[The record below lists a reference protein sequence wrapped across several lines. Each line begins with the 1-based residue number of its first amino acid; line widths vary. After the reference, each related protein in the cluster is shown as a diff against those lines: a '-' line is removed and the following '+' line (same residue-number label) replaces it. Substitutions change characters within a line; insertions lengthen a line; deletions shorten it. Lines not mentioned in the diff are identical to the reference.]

1 MEVSNKLINDLA
13 PTKFGKRGVI
23 WTISLIIISIAG
35 IIAYIDQVVKGQ
47 VVTNMNDYALW
58 GIYISNF
65 VFFVATSF
73 VGAVTVA
80 VLRLTN
86 NAWRTPIVRI
96 AEIISVASIIMAGIT
111 IMIDMG
117 RPDRLLNLFIHGR
130 MQSPIIWDVIIIPT
144 YIVICLL
151 LLYFPL
157 LPDLA
162 ILKTHFSKTNPKLS
176 KWYGN
181 LSLNWSGSE
190 KQKSI
195 QLKSIQIIAILIIPA
210 GFVLQTVDAWLF
222 STLFRVGW
230 DSTNMGAYFISGAS
244 VAGVGALVTVMYV
257 IRRANKLETYI
268 TDYHFDKLGK
278 FLVLTCLIYLYF
290 NINEYVIPEFTS
302 KKEEITHLN
311 HLYSGQYAPLF
322 WFVIIG
328 GLIIP
333 IIVLLFKKGRKPLP
347 MFYVGMLVVIGS
359 WWKRFLIVTP
369 TLLQPFLP
377 IQGVPESWHHYF
389 PSFHEWIITFATLA
403 MALLIITF
411 LVRYLPIVP
420 IQRTADE
427 QEETEINKSVI
438 SKTVTP

>member
-1 MEVSNKLINDLA
+1 MEISKKLVNDLA
-13 PTKFGKRGVI
+13 PQKFGKVGVI
-23 WTISLIIISIAG
+23 WTTSLIILSIAG
-35 IIAYIDQVVKGQ
+35 IIAYIDQVRKGQ
-47 VVTNMNDYALW
+47 IVTNMNDYALW

-80 VLRLTN
+80 VLRLTK

-96 AEIISVASIIMAGIT
+96 AEIISVAAIIMAGIT

-117 RPDRLLNLFIHGR
+117 RPDRLLNLFIYGR

-144 YIVICLL
+144 SIAVCLL

-162 ILKTHFSKTNPKLS
+162 ILKNYFSETKPKLS
-176 KWYGN
+176 KWYGK
-181 LSLNWSGSE
+181 LSMNWTGSE

-195 QLKSIQIIAILIIPA
+195 QLKSIHIVALLTIPV
-210 GFVLQTVDAWLF
+210 GFMLQTVDAWLF

-230 DSTNMGAYFISGAS
+230 DSTNLGAYFISGAA
-244 VAGVGALVTVMYV
+244 VAGISALIAV
-257 IRRANKLETYI
+257 IYIVRRANHLEEYI
-268 TDYHFDKLGK
+268 TEFHFDKLGK
-278 FLVLTCLIYLYF
+278 FLVLVCLIYLYF

-302 KKEEITHLN
+302 KKEEVTHLN
-311 HLYSGQYAPLF
+311 HLYSGQFAPLF
-322 WFVIIG
+322 WFVNIG

-333 IIVLLFKKGRKPLP
+333 IIVLLFKKGRKPLT
-347 MFYVGMLVVIGS
+347 MFFIALLVVVGS

-369 TLLQPFLP
+369 TLLHPFLP
-377 IQGVPESWHHYF
+377 VQGVPESWHHYF
-389 PSFHEWIITFATLA
+389 PSFHEWIITIATLA
-403 MALLIITF
+403 MALLIITV
-411 LVRYLPIVP
+411 LVRYIPVIP

-427 QEETEINKSVI
+427 QSLIETEKVKS
-438 SKTVTP
+438 

>member
-1 MEVSNKLINDLA
+1 MNVSDKLLNDLA
-13 PTKFGKRGVI
+13 PQKFGRIGVI
-23 WTISLIIISIAG
+23 WTIFLVIISIAG
-35 IIAYIDQVVKGQ
+35 IIAYIDQVIQGQ
-47 VVTNMNDYALW
+47 IVTNMNDYALW

-73 VGAVTVA
+73 VGAITVA

-86 NAWRTPIVRI
+86 NTWRTPVVRI
-96 AEIISVASIIMAGIT
+96 AEIISLASIIMAGLT

-117 RPDRLLNLFIHGR
+117 RPDRLLYLFIHGR

-162 ILKTHFSKTNPKLS
+162 LLKKYYEKTKPKLS
-176 KWYGN
+176 KWYGK
-181 LSLNWSGSE
+181 LSLKWTGSAE
-190 KQKSI
+190 QKTI
-195 QLKSIQIIAILIIPA
+195 QLKSIQILCVLIIPA
-210 GFVLQTVDAWLF
+210 GFMLQTIDAWLF

-244 VAGVGALVTVMYV
+244 VAGIGALVTVVYV
-257 IRRANKLETYI
+257 IRKFYKLENYI

-278 FLVLTCLIYLYF
+278 FLVLACLIYLYF

-311 HLYSGQYAPLF
+311 HLYSGQFAPLF
-322 WFVIIG
+322 WFVNIG

-333 IIVLLFKKGRKPLP
+333 IIVLLFKKGRKPLA
-347 MFYVGMLVVIGS
+347 MFIMGLLVVLGS

-377 IQGVPESWHHYF
+377 IQGVPEKWHHYF
-389 PSFHEWIITFATLA
+389 PSFHEWIITFGTLA
-403 MALLIITF
+403 MALLIITV
-411 LVRYLPIVP
+411 LVRYLPIIP
-420 IQRTADE
+420 IQRTANE
-427 QEETEINKSVI
+427 QEALKESNNKES
-438 SKTVTP
+438 

>member
-1 MEVSNKLINDLA
+1 MNVSDKLLKDLA
-13 PTKFGKRGVI
+13 PQKFGRIGVI
-23 WTISLIIISIAG
+23 WTIFLVVISVAG
-35 IIAYIDQVVKGQ
+35 IIAYIDQVIQGQ
-47 VVTNMNDYALW
+47 IVTNMNDYALW

-73 VGAVTVA
+73 VGAITVA

-86 NAWRTPIVRI
+86 NTWRTPVVRI
-96 AEIISVASIIMAGIT
+96 AEIISLASIIMAGLT

-117 RPDRLLNLFIHGR
+117 RPDRLLYLFIHGR

-162 ILKTHFSKTNPKLS
+162 LLKKYYEKTKPKLS
-176 KWYGN
+176 KWYGK
-181 LSLNWSGSE
+181 LSLKWTGSAE
-190 KQKSI
+190 QKTI
-195 QLKSIQIIAILIIPA
+195 QLKSIQILCVLIIPA
-210 GFVLQTVDAWLF
+210 GFMLQTIDAWLF

-244 VAGVGALVTVMYV
+244 VAGIGALVTVVYV
-257 IRRANKLETYI
+257 IRKFYKLENYI

-278 FLVLTCLIYLYF
+278 FLVLACLIYLYF

-311 HLYSGQYAPLF
+311 HLYSGQFAPLF
-322 WFVIIG
+322 WFVNIG

-333 IIVLLFKKGRKPLP
+333 IIVLLFKKGRKPLA
-347 MFYVGMLVVIGS
+347 MFIMGLLVVLGS

-377 IQGVPESWHHYF
+377 IQGVPEKWHHYY
-389 PSFHEWIITFATLA
+389 PSFHEWIITFGTLA
-403 MALLIITF
+403 MALLIITV
-411 LVRYLPIVP
+411 LVRYLPIIP
-420 IQRTADE
+420 IQRTANE
-427 QEETEINKSVI
+427 QEALKESNNKES
-438 SKTVTP
+438 

>member
-1 MEVSNKLINDLA
+1 MNVSDKLINDLA
-13 PTKFGKRGVI
+13 PQKFGKAGVI
-23 WTISLIIISIAG
+23 WTIFLVIISVAG
-35 IIAYIDQVVKGQ
+35 ILAYIDQVIQGQ
-47 VVTNMNDYALW
+47 IVTNMNDYALW

-73 VGAVTVA
+73 VGAITVA

-86 NAWRTPIVRI
+86 NTWRTPVVRI
-96 AEIISVASIIMAGIT
+96 AEIISLASIIMAGLT

-117 RPDRLLNLFIHGR
+117 RPDRLLYLFIHGR

-162 ILKTHFSKTNPKLS
+162 LLNKYYEKTKPKLS
-176 KWYGN
+176 KWYGK
-181 LSLNWSGSE
+181 LSLKWTGSLA
-190 KQKSI
+190 QKAI
-195 QLKSIQIIAILIIPA
+195 QLKSIQILCVLIIPA
-210 GFVLQTVDAWLF
+210 GFMLQTIDAWLF

-244 VAGVGALVTVMYV
+244 VAGIGALVTVVYV
-257 IRRANKLETYI
+257 IRRAYKLDDYI

-278 FLVLTCLIYLYF
+278 FLVLACLIYLYF

-311 HLYSGQYAPLF
+311 HLYSGQFAPLF
-322 WFVIIG
+322 WFVLIG

-333 IIVLLFKKGRKPLP
+333 IIVLMFKKGRKPMP
-347 MFYVGMLVVIGS
+347 MFIMGLLVVLGS

-377 IQGVPESWHHYF
+377 IQGVPEKWHHYY
-389 PSFHEWIITFATLA
+389 PSFHEWTITFGTLA
-403 MALLIITF
+403 MALLIITI
-411 LVRYLPIVP
+411 LVRYLPIIP

-427 QEETEINKSVI
+427 QEALKESNNKES
-438 SKTVTP
+438 